1 MTGEVK
7 PGDADAPAGFIDA
20 AARSEFARLAAVIFL
35 TAMTNQQSVLL
46 AVVWEDV
53 GFSPRDIG
61 LLIAI
66 YGVPLVAMS
75 LFSGPLANRIGILQT
90 VRIGAVLTVL
100 GFVSLYLTHESVIG
114 SLVSRLI
121 QGTGFALFHAPV
133 MTYG

>member
-1 MTGEVK
+1 M
-7 PGDADAPAGFIDA
+7 
-20 AARSEFARLAAVIFL
+20 
-35 TAMTNQQSVLL
+35 LL

-90 VRIGAVLTVL
+90 
-100 GFVSLYLTHESVIG
+100 SG
-114 SLVSRLI
+114 SARCSPCSASSAS
-121 QGTGFALFHAPV
+121 T
-133 MTYG
+133 